1 MPVHVTLPFSSTQ
14 VTKNVAAFRHHFPV
28 DFKVNVKIMVKKYK
42 PDFLSNANDFRKNK
56 LGPNSRSIDL
66 PTV

>member
-14 VTKNVAAFRHHFPV
+14 VTKNVAAFPHHFPV
-28 DFKVNVKIMVKKYK
+28 DFKLNVKIMVKKYK

-56 LGPNSRSIDL
+56 LGLNSRSINL

>member
-1 MPVHVTLPFSSTQ
+1 MPVHVTLPLSSTQ

-28 DFKVNVKIMVKKYK
+28 DFKLNVKIMVKKYK

-56 LGPNSRSIDL
+56 LGLNSRSINL

>member
-1 MPVHVTLPFSSTQ
+1 MPVHVTLPSSSTQ
-14 VTKNVAAFRHHFPV
+14 VTKNVADFRDHFPV
-28 DFKVNVKIMVKKYK
+28 DFKLNVKIMVKKYK

-56 LGPNSRSIDL
+56 IGLNSRSINL

>member
-1 MPVHVTLPFSSTQ
+1 MHVTLPFSSTQ

-28 DFKVNVKIMVKKYK
+28 DFKLNVKIMVKKYK
-42 PDFLSNANDFRKNK
+42 PDFLSNANDFRKTK
-56 LGPNSRSIDL
+56 LGLNSRSISL

>member
-1 MPVHVTLPFSSTQ
+1 MPVYVTLPFSSTQ

-28 DFKVNVKIMVKKYK
+28 DFKLNVKIMVKKYK

-56 LGPNSRSIDL
+56 LGLNSRSIKL
-66 PTV
+66 PNV

>member
-1 MPVHVTLPFSSTQ
+1 MPVHVTLPSSSTQ
-14 VTKNVAAFRHHFPV
+14 VTKKVADFCHHFPV

-56 LGPNSRSIDL
+56 LGLNRRPINL